1 MSEVHESSST
11 SKQVAIVMDA
21 DTARVI
27 RVETVDETGTHHEL
41 PNDEKAMLVKLE
53 NDGGLERLMEQAF
66 EAGIA
71 CVLDGDAR
79 ADTKSESAEDAEL
92 RHRLLAPLIERSGVR
107 HLMDTAVLNRAIL
120 STLIDRSMK

>member
-1 MSEVHESSST
+1 MSDIHQSSDT
-11 SKQVAIVMDA
+11 PKQLAIVMDA

-27 RVETVDETGTHHEL
+27 RVEAVDGTGARHEM
-41 PNDEKAMLVKLE
+41 PNDAKGVLLKHERDGDLE
-53 NDGGLERLMEQAF
+53 DLMEKAF

-71 CVLDGDAR
+71 CVLDGKAP
-79 ADTKSESAEDAEL
+79 ADMSTESAEDAEL
-92 RHRLLAPLIERSGVR
+92 RHRLLAPLIERSGLR